1 MSSALGT
8 MRGETLVGE
17 GVRLRIKFK
26 DEKWSKGRLIERVVG
41 SKTSAWKV
49 DFDDGTSRD
58 DICFGNEDMFAAFEA
73 SAYGESVEV
82 LCPGNIW
89 YQGTLVTLIK
99 GDNLFGIDFADGDWV
114 EDMETFSP
122 FFRYTDAHKE
132 RLRQKQKKEHEKETH
147 KTARDL
153 REKREVQQEQD
164 LLKQRKMQ
172 QEQDLLEQRK
182 MQHEQDLLKQRKM
195 LQPEQSG
202 ITVANRP
209 TRKASASL
217 PANVYKEK
225 KDSDTLKRKREKEEM
240 FFIDRILGDKKF
252 NGVRHLKVRWT
263 GYGADEDTWEPVD
276 RLKTDMGPKIVK
288 NVIAEYEDCGL

>member
-164 LLKQRKMQ
+164 LLKQRKM
-172 QEQDLLEQRK
+172 
-182 MQHEQDLLKQRKM
+182 